1 MNEINNNES
10 VCTSKDFAQNVIDSI
25 GDPIIVIDPSNY
37 KLLLANKAMS
47 DQVKGV
53 DLITG
58 SMTCYQATHRR
69 DTPCNPPDDPCPL
82 KKVIATRST
91 VRVVHVHFDDKN
103 NESIIDVVA
112 TPVLDKSGNV
122 VQVIESFHDITHI
135 MREKIALQKSEK
147 MFKTLFN
154 NTGDAILMHDMEGH
168 FIEVNQVACAQLGY
182 TRDEL
187 LKISPIDLN
196 SPEYSKVVPDRI
208 RKIRDDGHG
217 IFETALVR
225 KDGSTVPIELSS
237 RMIEYAGEPTILS
250 IARDITERKRTEEI
264 LKQYTEDLK
273 DSNELKEL
281 FIDIMRHDVLN
292 PAGIVKGYTEVL
304 LNMEDNEKK
313 IQALQK
319 IMDNTERLINMIETA
334 AKFAKLESIEE
345 LEFEKMDIAVIFKEV
360 VENFRPQIEDKQIT
374 LEFKAKGTYPANV
387 NTAIEEVFANL
398 LSNAIKYGPQEGK
411 IIIDMIDADDN
422 WKVTV
427 TDFGDG
433 ISDEDKTLLFERF
446 KRVGKGSVK
455 GTGLGL
461 AIVRRIIE
469 LHDGSVG
476 VEDNPA
482 GAGCLFWVTVGKA

>member
-1 MNEINNNES
+1 MNEINDNEN
-10 VCTSKDFAQNVIDSI
+10 VCISKDFAQNVIDSV

-53 DLITG
+53 DLIAG
-58 SMTCYQATHRR
+58 SMTCYQVTHRR
-69 DTPCNPPDDPCPL
+69 DTPCNSPDDPCPL
-82 KKVIATRST
+82 KKVIATGST
-91 VRVVHVHFDDKN
+91 VRVTHIHFDEND
-103 NESIIDVVA
+103 NESIIDIVA
-112 TPVLDKSGNV
+112 TPVLDENGNV

-135 MREKIALQKSEK
+135 MQEKMALQKSEK

-154 NTGDAILMHDMEGH
+154 NVGDAILMHDMDGH
-168 FIEVNQVACAQLGY
+168 FIEVNEIACIQFGY

-187 LKISPIDLN
+187 LKMSPTDLN
-196 SPEYSKVVPDRI
+196 SPEYSKAVPDRI

-217 IFETALVR
+217 IFETAMVR
-225 KDGSTVPIELSS
+225 KDGSTIPIELSS
-237 RMIEYAGEPTILS
+237 RIIEYAGEPAILS

-273 DSNELKEL
+273 DSNEFKEL
-281 FIDIMRHDVLN
+281 FIDIIRHDVLN

-304 LNMEDNEKK
+304 LNMEDNDKK
-313 IQALQK
+313 IHALQK
-319 IMDNTERLINMIETA
+319 IMGNTERIIDMIETA
-334 AKFAKLESIEE
+334 AEFAKLESIEE

-387 NTAIEEVFANL
+387 NTVIEEVFANL

-461 AIVRRIIE
+461 AIVKRIIE

-482 GAGCLFWVTVGKA
+482 GSGCVFWVTVGKA

>member
-1 MNEINNNES
+1 MNKINDNES
-10 VCTSKDFAQNVIDSI
+10 VYISKDFAQNVIDSI

-47 DQVKGV
+47 DQVNGV

-58 SMTCYQATHRR
+58 SMTCYQATHHR

-147 MFKTLFN
+147 MFKVLFN
-154 NTGDAILMHDMEGH
+154 NVGDAILMHDIEGH
-168 FIEVNQVACAQLGY
+168 FIEVNQIACVKLGY

-225 KDGSTVPIELSS
+225 KDGSTIPIELSS
-237 RMIEYAGEPTILS
+237 RMIEYAGEPVILS

-360 VENFRPQIEDKQIT
+360 VENFRPQIKDKQIT

-387 NTAIEEVFANL
+387 NTVIEEVFANL

-427 TDFGDG
+427 TDFGGG
-433 ISDEDKTLLFERF
+433 ISDEDKPLLFERF

-461 AIVRRIIE
+461 AIVKRIIE

-482 GAGCLFWVTVGKA
+482 GAGCVFWVTVGKA